1 MPTNLYPI
9 LILIF
14 IPSLEELK
22 DLNDK
27 PELMKLF
34 VSKDESVSYSSLQS
48 RQVKHTPQDSINELI
63 IWKMNPVVVSVTSVK
78 FKSAF
83 LHA

>member
-1 MPTNLYPI
+1 MNLLLQRLLQNLITALMLTVLFSVMSTNLYPI

-27 PELMKLF
+27 PELMQSF
-34 VSKDESVSYSSLQS
+34 VSKDESVSY
-48 RQVKHTPQDSINELI
+48 
-63 IWKMNPVVVSVTSVK
+63 
-78 FKSAF
+78 
-83 LHA
+83 

>member
-1 MPTNLYPI
+1 MLWVNLLLQRLLQNLMTALMLTVIFLVMSTNLYPI

-27 PELMKLF
+27 PELMQSF
-34 VSKDESVSYSSLQS
+34 VSKDESVSY
-48 RQVKHTPQDSINELI
+48 
-63 IWKMNPVVVSVTSVK
+63 
-78 FKSAF
+78 
-83 LHA
+83 

>member
-1 MPTNLYPI
+1 MLWVNLLLQRLLQNLMTALMLTVLFSVVSTNLYPI

-27 PELMKLF
+27 PELMQSF
-34 VSKDESVSYSSLQS
+34 VSKDESVSY
-48 RQVKHTPQDSINELI
+48 
-63 IWKMNPVVVSVTSVK
+63 
-78 FKSAF
+78 
-83 LHA
+83 

>member
-1 MPTNLYPI
+1 MLRVNLLLQRLLQNLITALMLTVLFSVMSTNLYPI

-27 PELMKLF
+27 PELMQSF
-34 VSKDESVSYSSLQS
+34 VSKDESVSY
-48 RQVKHTPQDSINELI
+48 
-63 IWKMNPVVVSVTSVK
+63 
-78 FKSAF
+78 
-83 LHA
+83 

>member
-1 MPTNLYPI
+1 MTVIQQTTSLVTQLLTVLFSVMSTNLYPI

-27 PELMKLF
+27 PELMQSF
-34 VSKDESVSYSSLQS
+34 VSKDESVSY
-48 RQVKHTPQDSINELI
+48 
-63 IWKMNPVVVSVTSVK
+63 
-78 FKSAF
+78 
-83 LHA
+83 

>member
-1 MPTNLYPI
+1 MLWVNLPLQRLLQNLITALMLTVLFSVMSTNLYPI

-27 PELMKLF
+27 PELMQSF
-34 VSKDESVSYSSLQS
+34 VSKDESVSY
-48 RQVKHTPQDSINELI
+48 
-63 IWKMNPVVVSVTSVK
+63 
-78 FKSAF
+78 
-83 LHA
+83 

>member
-1 MPTNLYPI
+1 MGYIFCYSLNPSHDCNPAKPPVTLTVLFSVMPTNLYPI

-34 VSKDESVSYSSLQS
+34 VTKDESVSY
-48 RQVKHTPQDSINELI
+48 
-63 IWKMNPVVVSVTSVK
+63 
-78 FKSAF
+78 
-83 LHA
+83 

>member
-1 MPTNLYPI
+1 MLWVNLLLQRLLQNLITALMLTDLFSVMSTNLYPI

-27 PELMKLF
+27 PELMQSF
-34 VSKDESVSYSSLQS
+34 VSKDESVSY
-48 RQVKHTPQDSINELI
+48 
-63 IWKMNPVVVSVTSVK
+63 
-78 FKSAF
+78 
-83 LHA
+83 

>member
-1 MPTNLYPI
+1 MALQNICDMLWVNLLLQRLLQNLITALMLTVLFSVMSTNLYPI

-27 PELMKLF
+27 PELMQSF
-34 VSKDESVSYSSLQS
+34 VSKDESVSY
-48 RQVKHTPQDSINELI
+48 
-63 IWKMNPVVVSVTSVK
+63 
-78 FKSAF
+78 
-83 LHA
+83 

>member
-1 MPTNLYPI
+1 MLWVNLVLQRLLQNLITALMLTVLFSVVSTNLYPI

-27 PELMKLF
+27 PELMQSF
-34 VSKDESVSYSSLQS
+34 VSKDESVSY
-48 RQVKHTPQDSINELI
+48 
-63 IWKMNPVVVSVTSVK
+63 
-78 FKSAF
+78 
-83 LHA
+83 

>member
-1 MPTNLYPI
+1 MTVIQQTTSLVTQLLTVLFSVMSTNLYPI

-27 PELMKLF
+27 PELMQSF
-34 VSKDESVSYSSLQS
+34 VSKDELVSY
-48 RQVKHTPQDSINELI
+48 
-63 IWKMNPVVVSVTSVK
+63 
-78 FKSAF
+78 
-83 LHA
+83 

>member
-1 MPTNLYPI
+1 MLWVNLLLQRLLQNLITALMLTVLFSVMSTNVYPI

-27 PELMKLF
+27 PELMQSF
-34 VSKDESVSYSSLQS
+34 VSKDESVSY
-48 RQVKHTPQDSINELI
+48 
-63 IWKMNPVVVSVTSVK
+63 
-78 FKSAF
+78 
-83 LHA
+83 

>member
-1 MPTNLYPI
+1 MGYIFHYSLNPSHGCNPTKPTVTLTVLLSVMPTNLYPI

-27 PELMKLF
+27 PELIKSF
-34 VSKDESVSYSSLQS
+34 VSKDESVSY
-48 RQVKHTPQDSINELI
+48 
-63 IWKMNPVVVSVTSVK
+63 
-78 FKSAF
+78 
-83 LHA
+83 

>member
-1 MPTNLYPI
+1 MLRVNLLLQQLLQNLITALMLTVLFSVMSTNLYPI

-27 PELMKLF
+27 PEVMQSF
-34 VSKDESVSYSSLQS
+34 VSKDESVSY
-48 RQVKHTPQDSINELI
+48 
-63 IWKMNPVVVSVTSVK
+63 
-78 FKSAF
+78 
-83 LHA
+83 

>member
-1 MPTNLYPI
+1 MLWVNLLLQRLLQNLITALMLTVLFSVVSTNLYPI

-27 PELMKLF
+27 PELMQSF
-34 VSKDESVSYSSLQS
+34 VSKDESVSY
-48 RQVKHTPQDSINELI
+48 
-63 IWKMNPVVVSVTSVK
+63 
-78 FKSAF
+78 
-83 LHA
+83 

>member
-1 MPTNLYPI
+1 MGYIFRYSLNPLHDCNPPKPPVTLPVLFSVMPTNLYPI

-34 VSKDESVSYSSLQS
+34 VSKDESVSY
-48 RQVKHTPQDSINELI
+48 
-63 IWKMNPVVVSVTSVK
+63 
-78 FKSAF
+78 
-83 LHA
+83 

>member
-1 MPTNLYPI
+1 MLWVNLLLQWLLQNLMTALMLTVLFSVMSTNLYPI

-27 PELMKLF
+27 PELMQSF
-34 VSKDESVSYSSLQS
+34 VSKDESVSY
-48 RQVKHTPQDSINELI
+48 
-63 IWKMNPVVVSVTSVK
+63 
-78 FKSAF
+78 
-83 LHA
+83 

>member
-1 MPTNLYPI
+1 MNLLLQRLLQNLITALMLTVLFSVMSTNVYPI

-27 PELMKLF
+27 PELMQSF
-34 VSKDESVSYSSLQS
+34 VSKDESVSY
-48 RQVKHTPQDSINELI
+48 
-63 IWKMNPVVVSVTSVK
+63 
-78 FKSAF
+78 
-83 LHA
+83 

>member
-1 MPTNLYPI
+1 MLWVNLLFQRLLQNLITALMLTVLFSVMSTNLYPI

-27 PELMKLF
+27 PELMQSF
-34 VSKDESVSYSSLQS
+34 VSKDESVSY
-48 RQVKHTPQDSINELI
+48 
-63 IWKMNPVVVSVTSVK
+63 
-78 FKSAF
+78 
-83 LHA
+83 

>member
-1 MPTNLYPI
+1 MLWVNLLLQQLLQNLITALMLTVLFSVMSTNLYPI

-27 PELMKLF
+27 PELMQSF
-34 VSKDESVSYSSLQS
+34 VSKDESVSY
-48 RQVKHTPQDSINELI
+48 
-63 IWKMNPVVVSVTSVK
+63 
-78 FKSAF
+78 
-83 LHA
+83 

>member
-1 MPTNLYPI
+1 MLWVNLLLQWLLQNLITALMLTVLFSVMSTNLYPI

-27 PELMKLF
+27 PELMQSF
-34 VSKDESVSYSSLQS
+34 VSKDESVSY
-48 RQVKHTPQDSINELI
+48 
-63 IWKMNPVVVSVTSVK
+63 
-78 FKSAF
+78 
-83 LHA
+83 

>member
-1 MPTNLYPI
+1 MLWVNLLLQRLLQNLITALMLTVLFSVMSTNLYPI

-27 PELMKLF
+27 PELMQSF
-34 VSKDESVSYSSLQS
+34 VSKDESVSY
-48 RQVKHTPQDSINELI
+48 
-63 IWKMNPVVVSVTSVK
+63 
-78 FKSAF
+78 
-83 LHA
+83 

>member
-1 MPTNLYPI
+1 MTVIQQTTSLVMQLLTVLFSVMSTNLSPI

-27 PELMKLF
+27 PELMQSF
-34 VSKDESVSYSSLQS
+34 VSKDESVSY
-48 RQVKHTPQDSINELI
+48 
-63 IWKMNPVVVSVTSVK
+63 
-78 FKSAF
+78 
-83 LHA
+83 

>member
-1 MPTNLYPI
+1 M
-9 LILIF
+9 F

-34 VSKDESVSYSSLQS
+34 VTKDESVSY
-48 RQVKHTPQDSINELI
+48 
-63 IWKMNPVVVSVTSVK
+63 
-78 FKSAF
+78 
-83 LHA
+83 

>member
-1 MPTNLYPI
+1 MLTVLFSVMSTNLYPI

-27 PELMKLF
+27 AELIKSF
-34 VSKDESVSYSSLQS
+34 VSKDESVSYLNLYSQGRSSIPPKIL
-48 RQVKHTPQDSINELI
+48 L
-63 IWKMNPVVVSVTSVK
+63 
-78 FKSAF
+78 KS
-83 LHA
+83 

>member
-1 MPTNLYPI
+1 MTALMLTVLFSVMSTNLYPI

-27 PELMKLF
+27 PELMQSF
-34 VSKDESVSYSSLQS
+34 VSKDESVSY
-48 RQVKHTPQDSINELI
+48 
-63 IWKMNPVVVSVTSVK
+63 
-78 FKSAF
+78 
-83 LHA
+83 

>member
-1 MPTNLYPI
+1 MTVIQQTTSLVTQLLTVIFSVMSTNLYPI

-27 PELMKLF
+27 PELMQSF
-34 VSKDESVSYSSLQS
+34 VSKDESVSY
-48 RQVKHTPQDSINELI
+48 
-63 IWKMNPVVVSVTSVK
+63 
-78 FKSAF
+78 
-83 LHA
+83 

>member
-1 MPTNLYPI
+1 MLWVNLLLQRLLQNLITALMLTVIFSVMSTNLYPI

-27 PELMKLF
+27 PELMQSF
-34 VSKDESVSYSSLQS
+34 VSKDESVSY
-48 RQVKHTPQDSINELI
+48 
-63 IWKMNPVVVSVTSVK
+63 
-78 FKSAF
+78 
-83 LHA
+83 